1 MQKDKKVAEGKTEH
15 ELVDKSKS
23 EVFGLKELI
32 GIIIITAVVSFIMG
46 FSIKQ
51 NNRTKS
57 LSRYEEE
64 LLSNYE
70 YILENY
76 YKNIDARDLV
86 GVAIRGM
93 IDYLDDPYAD
103 YISTDNVDNFNII
116 IKGEYEGIGIQ
127 IGHNDKDEPTITY
140 VFPNSSAD
148 INGLKIG
155 DILIKVGETEVIN
168 KNLDEI
174 KDLVG
179 SFGDDEFKIVYK
191 RMNEEHNTKLKRG
204 KIAIESVEKKIYNK
218 DDKKIGYLKLSNF
231 ATNSYEQFNEKL
243 QELEEE
249 SISSLIVDLRNN
261 TGGELESVDS
271 IVSLFIP
278 KDEVIYQM
286 KEKDKVTK
294 YYSKNDATRD
304 YKIVVLV
311 NKNSASASELMT
323 GALKEMYGATI
334 IGVNTFGKGTAQQ
347 VITLDNGE
355 RYKFTTRE
363 WLTAN
368 GNSIEGIGI
377 EPTIKV
383 EQSEEYYNNP
393 IEENDKQLAEALKYL
408 CQ

>member
-1 MQKDKKVAEGKTEH
+1 M
-15 ELVDKSKS
+15 
-23 EVFGLKELI
+23 
-32 GIIIITAVVSFIMG
+32 
-46 FSIKQ
+46 
-51 NNRTKS
+51 
-57 LSRYEEE
+57 
-64 LLSNYE
+64 
-70 YILENY
+70 
-76 YKNIDARDLV
+76 
-86 GVAIRGM
+86 
-93 IDYLDDPYAD
+93 
-103 YISTDNVDNFNII
+103 
-116 IKGEYEGIGIQ
+116 
-127 IGHNDKDEPTITY
+127 
-140 VFPNSSAD
+140 
-148 INGLKIG
+148 
-155 DILIKVGETEVIN
+155 
-168 KNLDEI
+168 DEI

>member
-1 MQKDKKVAEGKTEH
+1 MQKDKKITE
-15 ELVDKSKS
+15 EKEEQKLVNKSKS
-23 EVFGLKELI
+23 EIFGLKEVI
-32 GIIIITAVVSFIMG
+32 GIIVITAIVSFIMG
-46 FSIKQ
+46 LSVKQ
-51 NNRTKS
+51 NDRIKT

-86 GVAIRGM
+86 SVAIKGM

-103 YISTDNVDNFNII
+103 YISADNIDNFNII

-127 IGHNDKDEPTITY
+127 IGYNDKEEPIVTY

-148 INGLKIG
+148 VNGLKIG
-155 DILIKVGETEVIN
+155 DILIKVGEIDVIN

-174 KDLVG
+174 KELVG
-179 SFGDDEFKIVYK
+179 TFGDDEFEIVYK
-191 RMNEEHNTKLKRG
+191 RINEEHNAKLKRG
-204 KIAIESVEKKIYNK
+204 KITIDSVEKKIYDK
-218 DDKKIGYLKLSNF
+218 DDEKIGYLKLSNF
-231 ATNSYEQFNEKL
+231 ATNSYQQFNEKL

-249 SISSLIVDLRNN
+249 NISSLIIDLRNN
-261 TGGELESVDS
+261 TGGELESVEN

-294 YYSKNDATRD
+294 YYSKNNTTRD

-347 VITLDNGE
+347 VITLNNGE

-363 WLTAN
+363 WLTAE
-368 GNSIEGIGI
+368 GNSIEGVGI
-377 EPTIKV
+377 EPTIEV

-393 IEENDKQLAEALKYL
+393 IEENDKQLTEALKYL